1 MASLKEGGTQQYK
14 EACGMSE
21 QAVSY
26 SETSEAKVSLGKD
39 LNLAWNC
46 A

>member
-26 SETSEAKVSLGKD
+26 SETSETFVSLGRTP
-39 LNLAWNC
+39 NLAWNG